1 MGFLSRLYNLWK
13 GFLSI
18 FIGRLEEKNPEIA
31 YENAINNMTE
41 KYATLKSAAA
51 GLIKHR
57 AKLEARIQ
65 KAENAKGELALQIEI
80 AVEKGDD
87 EVAVVLLEKEEELN
101 AQLAT
106 DKADLQQAAKDADS
120 AKDSLNGIKGE
131 IDKLKREKDK
141 VVAKIKDAEARK
153 QIQEQLDGLS
163 VDDEVKALENVR
175 EYAERVSAEVQIGD
189 ELKED
194 SLESK
199 LDAIAAETT
208 SYKARARLE
217 ALKAK
222 RAAEKGETVSEAES
236 ESATPEK
243 SL

>member
-1 MGFLSRLYNLWK
+1 MGFFSRLYNLWR

-18 FIGRLEEKNPEIA
+18 FIGGLEAKHPEIA

-41 KYATLKSAAA
+41 KYSKLKSAAA

-57 AKLEARIQ
+57 AKLEARIK
-65 KAENAKGELALQIEI
+65 KAEDELKDVELQVEV
-80 AVEKGDD
+80 AVDRGDD
-87 EVAVVLLEKEEELN
+87 EVAMLLLEKQEEVLGTLSGAKSEL
-101 AQLAT
+101 A
-106 DKADLQQAAKDADS
+106 QAAKDAES
-120 AKDSLNGIKGE
+120 AKESLRGVKGE
-131 IDKLKREKDK
+131 IEKLKREKDK
-141 VVAKIKDAEARK
+141 VVAKIKDAEARRH
-153 QIQEQLDGLS
+153 IQEQLDGLS

-175 EYAERVSAEVQIGD
+175 EYAERISAEVQIGD

-199 LDAIAAETT
+199 LSAIKAET
-208 SYKARARLE
+208 SSHKARARLE

-222 RAAEKGETVSEAES
+222 RAAEKAGTEIETETE
-236 ESATPEK
+236 TPEK